1 MTDEQ
6 KAAFV
11 MAQAALLNAR
21 VAGMVAQNQFRMS
34 YDNSISYDE
43 NAFIAVERE
52 FDSVLGH
59 NAVLVL
65 FG

>member
-6 KAAFV
+6 KAAFIN
-11 MAQAALLNAR
+11 AQASIYNGR
-21 VAGMVAQNQFRMS
+21 VAGMVAENQQRMALG
-34 YDNSISYDE
+34 NSVAYDE
-43 NAFIAVERE
+43 EAFIILERE
-52 FDSVLGH
+52 YGAALGH